1 MSQSVQVCHIFFLK
15 PTGDDCRRW
24 MRILITVLEDG
35 MIEMDVV
42 NSITTMLP
50 TECLR
55 PVKVPIPSSHISP
68 YFPASYLDHFTNVLG
83 FFLQKSSS
91 RYAIDTTCS
100 EWIDASCA
108 CIYNDIITT
117 TVLICYILS
126 CPFLSSVFPLLSFAN
141 CGAHLHLP

>member
-1 MSQSVQVCHIFFLK
+1 
-15 PTGDDCRRW
+15 

-68 YFPASYLDHFTNVLG
+68 YFPVTEVKTIFRLSYRGACMPPNSALL
-83 FFLQKSSS
+83 L
-91 RYAIDTTCS
+91 TTHQ
-100 EWIDASCA
+100 EREM
-108 CIYNDIITT
+108 
-117 TVLICYILS
+117 
-126 CPFLSSVFPLLSFAN
+126 
-141 CGAHLHLP
+141 